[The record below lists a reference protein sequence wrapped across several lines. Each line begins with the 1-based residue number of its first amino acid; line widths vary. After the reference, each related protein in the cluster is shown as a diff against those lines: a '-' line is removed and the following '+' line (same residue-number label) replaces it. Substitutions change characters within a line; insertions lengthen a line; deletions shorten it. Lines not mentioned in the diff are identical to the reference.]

1 MVLVLSERLRRKD
14 APGRFY
20 KTTTENKS
28 LFNRNRIFKIS
39 ERSKLNNSTYL
50 YWLKEGGLKSK
61 NRFLRQELF
70 VLEDQFV
77 E

>member
-50 YWLKEGGLKSK
+50 YWLKEDGLKRK

-70 VLEDQFV
+70 ALKDQFV